1 MIHTELRARLAR
13 AFRPLDRLPDEEP
26 PNLVELID
34 MLPSPALRPAAV
46 LVPLRLYPDSAS
58 VLLTRRTDDL
68 PTHPGQVSFPGGRI
82 EQSDADPI
90 AAALRETHEEIG
102 IAPDAVTA
110 LGYLDPYA
118 TITGYRVT
126 PVVAL
131 VDATAETRH
140 DPREVAEVFEV
151 PLDFLL
157 DPANCQRREGEFRG
171 RLRHYYVYPWKH
183 YQIWGAT
190 AAMLRDFAAK
200 LNAA

>member
-1 MIHTELRARLAR
+1 MIHAELRARLSR
-13 AFRPLDRLPDEEP
+13 AFRPLDRLPDEAP
-26 PNLVELID
+26 PNIDELAD
-34 MLPSPALRPAAV
+34 MLPPVLRPAAV
-46 LVPLRLYPDSAS
+46 LVPLRLYPDRAS
-58 VLLTRRTDDL
+58 MVLTRRTDDL

-82 EQSDADPI
+82 EASDRDPV

-102 IAPDAVTA
+102 IVPSAVTA
-110 LGYLDPYA
+110 IGYLDPYA

-131 VDATAETRH
+131 VDPDATVRH

-157 DPANCQRREGEFRG
+157 DPANCERREGEFRG
-171 RLRHYYVYPWKH
+171 RTRHYYVYPWKH

-190 AAMLRDFAAK
+190 AAMLRDFASK